1 MAEMRVEQCKTLIVS
16 DDTEF
21 VNSLMQSWRRL
32 HYEPEF
38 TVSSLANQG
47 LNQIPSAPPDS
58 AVVVVDGP
66 AGLACLTGQALL
78 VIVIMAGQPW
88 PEVASSQLRLVQ
100 IRRSEGWADLAA
112 ALAQEAILRIK
123 AVQQV
128 VEAERRMGEAEHFA
142 AIGRFIVD
150 QRHGLANA
158 LTSVLGNSELVLM
171 DSGAELRDE
180 IRGQLETIHAMSLRM
195 HETLQRLSSLDTEM
209 RKNRGASC

>member
-1 MAEMRVEQCKTLIVS
+1 MEQCKTLIVS

-38 TVSSLANQG
+38 TVWSQANQG
-47 LNQIPSAPPDS
+47 LSNQVPAASPEH

-66 AGLACLTGQALL
+66 AGLTCLTGQALL
-78 VIVIMAGQPW
+78 VIVIMADQPW

-142 AIGRFIVD
+142 TIGRFIVD

-171 DSGAELRDE
+171 DSGAELRDD